1 MDREL
6 AGYFLLIS
14 GGSRGDPPL
23 VLDPRGLDDPPLP
36 PLSEGLDPQMLTY
49 PFR

>member
-1 MDREL
+1 MTPPNGQR
-6 AGYFLLIS
+6 A
-14 GGSRGDPPL
+14 RRVDPPL
-23 VLDPRGLDDPPLP
+23 VLDPQGLDDPPPLP